1 MKSSGVGVSGN
12 GNALSGGT
20 GGAVKHRN
28 KQWVADGARGRGRG
42 RGAVFVR
49 DDRPSEVQPSDPF
62 LESQESR
69 DLFWHTLVKS
79 REAERLD
86 LICRGLMDDPLV
98 PKRLSD
104 AITLVGTCAD
114 MCPRFERYRRERE
127 NNLFPWECLPAPHGK
142 RVWHGRAVKAYERA
156 AGDKTLPSDLRPP
169 GVLKRTLDY
178 LFGELMV
185 REGFVRTYAF
195 LRDRTRAVR
204 SDFVMQR
211 EEGAVA
217 VECHERCVRFHIV
230 ALREMRGEKEFSV
243 NLEEQQLMNTLQ
255 SLKEFYTD
263 QRSVFTSP
271 NELEMW
277 IYHRLIHIRDQRER
291 NDDIPSHILTHPVY
305 ILTSA
310 FRAHVQAQS
319 TPITKTS
326 PLVVGEEG
334 MRIFGELAGWLMGGK
349 GKRGMVYLVACL
361 LEHLFGRDRI
371 EDMESV
377 RGGLALVD
385 IIDGREQEQE
395 QEEPPAPPA
404 PSISHLT
411 TTANPFSSPSVFS
424 AFGSTAAVPALFP
437 AQGTSSSP
445 DPINSTTPS
454 TPLLNPPPAPRPLP
468 ISLPPTPTV
477 PSAASE
483 STTNPT
489 IVPPNPIPHHPRLS
503 LLKTSLSTPPALSLS
518 HSSSAPPQALLSPL
532 TPSLKGFGRV
542 GSVGGSEGLD
552 GSSSRDGEHDR
563 GVSGERRGEGV
574 IERRSESVPTRGGT
588 RGKSES
594 ESESESTNG
603 VRRRGRERK
612 RYQPTPTPSPDS
624 GSESDSESDS
634 PFPSTKTFTPA
645 STLASAPST
654 MGRTDEDLVSR
665 LMEVSF
671 FLLLPSFPP
680 SPSLH
685 HPLTTHPPTSPQ
697 TQSTHRLR
705 WAPNTFLDVWR
716 SHVRRRGGRVAGV
729 LRVLDL
735 EREVSASGSV
745 LVPATSASSV
755 LVSASAPSTLAS
767 AYTLLLVLNPAVDA
781 TAIWAQ
787 TKFGVPGSGWW
798 GVVGADRDVTGNGK
812 GKRNRRKR
820 NAATRNEVEVFEI
833 PLLPRLS
840 TPTPSFTY
848 TSPALIIFELTPL
861 AGVRDELERKY
872 VVLRD
877 CTRLRGVLEGVKRR
891 GRGWRRKEIEGREWK
906 KEKKEK
912 SEEWKNKWNWSKD
925 QSESEQEEHGYL
937 KEEEQDD
944 EHNTEE
950 LYREKWFIP
959 SLILIHWAETEEEEI
974 PRDLGDVISRY
985 TQSPTSQLHPSTN
998 HPSHQPTLAAFSV
1011 LSITSTT
1018 TDLDARF
1025 DRALG
1030 ALSGLESGSLGS
1042 RSESVSASVSEKES
1056 ASQKEGG
1063 AGGIGNGSGM
1073 DVDGRLVR
1081 VVEGVHGES
1090 LFPFSFIH
1098 LLTSLFHF
1106 PPTPSIHPLPP
1117 LPSLPL
1123 RSYSPFAPTSLP
1135 SPIQVSSNSSNPHS
1149 PPSSSNG

>member
-1 MKSSGVGVSGN
+1 MKSSGVGASVSA
-12 GNALSGGT
+12 NALSGGT

-243 NLEEQQLMNTLQ
+243 NLEEQQLMN
-255 SLKEFYTD
+255 KFYTD

-377 RGGLALVD
+377 RGGLALVE
-385 IIDGREQEQE
+385 IIDGREQEEVQEQEQE

-404 PSISHLT
+404 PSTSAFSHLT

-574 IERRSESVPTRGGT
+574 IERRSESVLTRGGT

-594 ESESESTNG
+594 ESESRSTNG

-665 LMEVSF
+665 LME
-671 FLLLPSFPP
+671 
-680 SPSLH
+680 
-685 HPLTTHPPTSPQ
+685 

-735 EREVSASGSV
+735 EREVSASASV

-872 VVLRD
+872 VVLGD

-985 TQSPTSQLHPSTN
+985 TQSPPPNSTL
-998 HPSHQPTLAAFSV
+998 PQTTL
-1011 LSITSTT
+1011 
-1018 TDLDARF
+1018 
-1025 DRALG
+1025 
-1030 ALSGLESGSLGS
+1030 
-1042 RSESVSASVSEKES
+1042 
-1056 ASQKEGG
+1056 
-1063 AGGIGNGSGM
+1063 
-1073 DVDGRLVR
+1073 
-1081 VVEGVHGES
+1081 
-1090 LFPFSFIH
+1090 P
-1098 LLTSLFHF
+1098 TSLHS
-1106 PPTPSIHPLPP
+1106 PPTPSSPSHPPP
-1117 LPSLPL
+1117 
-1123 RSYSPFAPTSLP
+1123 PTSMRGSIGRWAL
-1135 SPIQVSSNSSNPHS
+1135 
-1149 PPSSSNG
+1149 